1 MNNVFDLKRFGN
13 YFLYDLRRAR
23 VNYGLSLL
31 ILGLMPAI
39 VFLFY
44 VLASLIFN
52 RTVTGMD
59 HAVQFMSFFIATVAV
74 IMSAG
79 ARIYGNLTDRRA
91 GSDWLLIPV
100 SRFEKWLSMVLIVCV
115 VIPVILFVLIFSSD
129 ALMATLLP
137 NTYGESL
144 VSQLNVA
151 VKGIMDEESITVNL
165 PAILWLNWCESI
177 LVFTVGA
184 VCFKKSKVAK
194 TLLCIIAFSFLI
206 SSLLILF
213 TGDTHITIDFHNG
226 PDDTERMF
234 NWFLN
239 ICYTVIIGGLLGGL
253 YYRIRTLK
261 H

>member
-1 MNNVFDLKRFGN
+1 MW
-13 YFLYDLRRAR
+13 
-23 VNYGLSLL
+23 SE
-31 ILGLMPAI
+31 
-39 VFLFY
+39 
-44 VLASLIFN
+44 N
-52 RTVTGMD
+52 RTGGG
-59 HAVQFMSFFIATVAV
+59 
-74 IMSAG
+74 IMEK
-79 ARIYGNLTDRRA
+79 
-91 GSDWLLIPV
+91 LIPV

-115 VIPVILFVLIFSSD
+115 VVPVILFALIFGSD
-129 ALMATLLP
+129 TLMATLFP

-144 VSQLNVA
+144 ISQLSIA

-177 LVFTVGA
+177 LIFTVGA

-194 TLLCIIAFSFLI
+194 TLLCLIAFSFLL

-213 TGDTHITIDFHNG
+213 TGHTHITIDFLSG